1 MLDTLGLYIHIPF
14 CKQKCNYCDFC
25 SFPGIDKETR
35 RRYLAALEEE
45 IRSCAETAKG
55 RTADSVFLGGG
66 TPSLLTPRELC
77 RLFTVLRESFD
88 ISPDAEITAEMNPG
102 TVDRELIASFCEA
115 GGNRVSLGLQ
125 SVHEAELRFLGRIH
139 TYRDFLAA
147 YRTVTDGGIDN
158 VGVDLMYAFPTQTEA
173 SFRETLTEV
182 IALAPAHISA
192 YALIVEEGTPFGD
205 RRASLVMPS
214 EEEELLMYDAARS
227 LLSAAGYR
235 HYEVSNYAK
244 PGFESR
250 HNLRYWQDR
259 EYLGF
264 GLAAHSYFEGVRSFN
279 TSRMAEYLAD
289 RRAFAG
295 AHALREEEV
304 AFEYAMLALRTADG
318 IDLAAYESRF
328 GRSFLSGKEPLVSRL
343 EAAGYLTLSDGRLA
357 FTERGFY
364 VGNSLSA
371 ELL

>member
-1 MLDTLGLYIHIPF
+1 
-14 CKQKCNYCDFC
+14 
-25 SFPGIDKETR
+25 
-35 RRYLAALEEE
+35 
-45 IRSCAETAKG
+45 
-55 RTADSVFLGGG
+55 
-66 TPSLLTPRELC
+66 
-77 RLFTVLRESFD
+77 
-88 ISPDAEITAEMNPG
+88 
-102 TVDRELIASFCEA
+102 
-115 GGNRVSLGLQ
+115 
-125 SVHEAELRFLGRIH
+125 
-139 TYRDFLAA
+139 
-147 YRTVTDGGIDN
+147 
-158 VGVDLMYAFPTQTEA
+158 
-173 SFRETLTEV
+173 
-182 IALAPAHISA
+182 
-192 YALIVEEGTPFGD
+192 
-205 RRASLVMPS
+205 
-214 EEEELLMYDAARS
+214 MYDAARS